1 MLETLFTRR
10 AKPGEPAR
18 EHRPPGPRPLEIRR
32 PEPVRSEPPEAAA
45 LVQALLAS
53 RNLLVA
59 LKDLDGRYLEVNE
72 AYARALGL
80 EVQAVRGRLDR
91 DLLAPELAGELAQR
105 ERLAMRGVVLKPEIE
120 SFDGGPATS
129 FLVERLPVRD
139 GRGAVRA
146 VCLVAMEAPAPSEP
160 APVATDPARLET
172 AARIPSEEKVAA
184 AAGETRQAW
193 LCESERSTALEWD
206 PTLYRSLLS
215 HFCRRYAGFASR
227 AAEHAS
233 GGGLEDLVRELCQLA
248 RGARNLGALPLADL
262 ATALVGALQER
273 GAEGLGPN
281 LAAFDRALDATV
293 LVMECRIRETSDP
306 FEWTVSAR
314 EGDRERS
321 AALALASA

>member
-1 MLETLFTRR
+1 MLESLFTRR
-10 AKPGEPAR
+10 SKPAEPLR
-18 EHRPPGPRPLEIRR
+18 VPRPSGPRPLEARR
-32 PEPVRSEPPEAAA
+32 PEAVRSEPSESTA
-45 LVQALLAS
+45 LVQALLGS

-59 LKDLDGRYLEVNE
+59 LKDLDGRYLEVND

-91 DLLAPELAGELAQR
+91 DLLAPDVAGELARR

-139 GRGAVRA
+139 GRGALRA
-146 VCLVAMEAPAPSEP
+146 VCLVAMEAQALSEP
-160 APVATDPARLET
+160 VPDT
-172 AARIPSEEKVAA
+172 AEPESLAA
-184 AAGETRQAW
+184 AAGAPSPEEPRAAEPRARPAW
-193 LCESERSTALEWD
+193 LCEAARSTALEWD

-227 AAEHAS
+227 AAEGSA
-233 GGGLEDLVRELCQLA
+233 GDRLEEFERDLCQLA
-248 RGARNLGALPLADL
+248 RGARNLGALPLAEL
-262 ATALVGALQER
+262 AVALVGALKER
-273 GAEGLGPN
+273 GAEGLGAN

-306 FEWTVSAR
+306 FDWTVPS
-314 EGDRERS
+314 GSGERQPP
-321 AALALASA
+321 AAIPMAQA

>member
-10 AKPGEPAR
+10 TKPGEPTR
-18 EHRPPGPRPLEIRR
+18 EHRPPGPRPLEVRR
-32 PEPVRSEPPEAAA
+32 PESVRSEPPEAAA
-45 LVQALLAS
+45 LVRALLAS

-59 LKDLDGRYLEVNE
+59 LKDLDGRYLEVND

-91 DLLAPELAGELAQR
+91 DLLAPEFAGELAQR

-139 GRGAVRA
+139 ARGAVRA
-146 VCLVAMEAPAPSEP
+146 VCLVAMEAPALSEP
-160 APVATDPARLET
+160 AA
-172 AARIPSEEKVAA
+172 VAA
-184 AAGETRQAW
+184 DLAQLATATSTPAAERAAATAGETRQAW
-193 LCESERSTALEWD
+193 LCATERSTALEWD

-227 AAEHAS
+227 AAEHAA
-233 GGGLEDLVRELCQLA
+233 GADIEGFVRELCQLA

-262 ATALVGALQER
+262 AASLVGALQER
-273 GAEGLGPN
+273 GALGLGPN

-306 FEWTVSAR
+306 FEWTVPGR
-314 EGDRERS
+314 DGDHES
-321 AALALASA
+321 CAALALASA